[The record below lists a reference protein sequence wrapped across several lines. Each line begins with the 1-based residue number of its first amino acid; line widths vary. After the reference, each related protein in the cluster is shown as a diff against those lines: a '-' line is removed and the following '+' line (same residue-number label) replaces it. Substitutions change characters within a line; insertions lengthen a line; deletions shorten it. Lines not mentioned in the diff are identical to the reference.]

1 MKRLRLLVAAL
12 AAAVVPTIA
21 AAQTGTITGRVTN
34 AQNAQPIASA
44 TVTVMGTSL
53 RGVTNENGQYRIT
66 GVPAGTHQVTASR
79 LGFSTR
85 TATATVAA
93 GGTATA
99 DITLSTSAI
108 QLGGLVATAT
118 GNEQRTREL
127 GNSVSTLRADSVNM
141 AAVSNVSQLIQGRAA
156 GVAVLQSSGTTG
168 TGARIRIRGNNSI
181 SLSND
186 PIIFVDGVRVNNN
199 TQSSQ
204 IDLAGQDFSR
214 LNDLNPEEIENI
226 EVLKGPAAS
235 ALYGTAAAN
244 GVIQITTKRGR
255 AGRTRWNA
263 WSELGSIT
271 EPNAYP
277 ANYRMRNAANTGNC
291 RPFQADLGLCVT
303 GELQSYNPLEDNSP
317 FRDGSQRTF
326 GLSVGGGTQDIQYFV
341 SGESQ
346 RENGIYQNNELK
358 QVNLRGN
365 LTAQVSRKLNL
376 SLRTGY
382 VSNHAQLPYN
392 DNAVEG
398 FIGGGILGQACAVCT
413 PTDLRGGYFS
423 YPKDLRYAFDN
434 SQRVERFTGSLN
446 ARFSPLSW
454 LTFNGVA
461 GMDVLNRTEFQ
472 DLAPNVFQPANGVA
486 DYVIGY
492 RFVLPALIRNFTA
505 NASGT
510 ATFDLTPSLASTTTA
525 GFSFYRDVGS
535 AWNAG
540 GYNLLA
546 GTNSLNAISERFS
559 IGESNSDV
567 KTVGLLASQQFA
579 WRDKLYLTGS
589 IRGDR
594 NSAFGQ
600 DLGFIY
606 YPSLSASWVVAEEPW
621 FPQTNVLSTL
631 RLRAAY
637 GQSGLTPGFRTAKAF
652 FSPVTGTIRSGATEA
667 SVPAITV
674 GGAGNADLRP
684 ERSREV
690 ELGFDAGFFNDRV
703 GFEVTHYDKVSR
715 DALVSRR
722 LASSL
727 GSSQTQT
734 VNLGRVSNKG
744 WEALVNAHLLE
755 TRPVRWDATLTYS
768 TNRNRLIE
776 LGEGVD
782 PIIFGIGGDSQRHE
796 EGFPLGAYFGIPYTF
811 SDANNDGIIGVDEV
825 VTADDPVFQGTPFPT
840 RESSVNTTLTFFDV
854 LRVSALLDHKGGY
867 KLFNSTEEF
876 RCGVFLNCQAINDP
890 SSSLADQARAVADAA
905 YGVYTG
911 YIEDASFT
919 KLREVSVTL
928 MAPRSMYSR
937 FGLGNL
943 SLTLSGRNLKT
954 WTDYTGLDPELN
966 SGGQSNFSTF
976 DFLGQPPV
984 RYWTAR
990 IDLGF

>member
-12 AAAVVPTIA
+12 AAAVLPTLA
-21 AAQTGTITGRVTN
+21 AAQTGTITGRVTS
-34 AQNAQPIASA
+34 AQNAQPVATA
-44 TVTVMGTSL
+44 TVTVVGTAL
-53 RGVTNENGQYRIT
+53 RAVTNENGQYRIT
-66 GVPAGTHQVTASR
+66 GVPAGAHQVTASR
-79 LGFSTR
+79 LGFGTR
-85 TATATVAA
+85 TVGVTVAA

-99 DITLSTSAI
+99 DIALSTSAI

-127 GNSVSTLRADSVNM
+127 GNSVSTLRADSVNL
-141 AAVSNVSQLIQGRAA
+141 APVNNVSQLIQGRAA
-156 GVAVLQSSGTTG
+156 GVEVLQSAGTTG

-186 PIIFVDGVRVNNN
+186 PIIFVDGVRVNSN

-204 IDLAGQDFSR
+204 VDLAGQNFSR

-255 AGRTRWNA
+255 AGKTRWNV

-271 EPNAYP
+271 EPNEYP
-277 ANYRMRNAANTGNC
+277 INYRQLRQGVTALNGSTC
-291 RPFQADLGLCVT
+291 RIYAQVGAVGPACTPGTLL
-303 GELQSYNPLEDNSP
+303 SYNPLEQNSP
-317 FRDGSQRTF
+317 FRDGSQRTV
-326 GLSVGGGTQDIQYFV
+326 GLSIGGGTQDIQYFV

-346 RENGIYQNNELK
+346 RENGIYQNNKLD

-365 LTAQVSRKLNL
+365 VTAQVSRKLNL

-382 VSNHAQLPYN
+382 VSNRARLPYN

-398 FIGGGILGQACAVCT
+398 FIGGGILGQACEVCFT
-413 PTDLRGGYFS
+413 GDERGGYFA
-423 YPKDLRYAFDN
+423 YGKDLRYAFDN
-434 SQRVERFTGSLN
+434 SQRVERFTGSMN

-472 DLAPNVFQPANGVA
+472 DLAPNIFQPQNGVA
-486 DYVIGY
+486 DYVIGF

-505 NASGT
+505 NGSGT

-525 GFSFYRDVGS
+525 GFSFYRDVGT
-535 AWNAG
+535 AWSAG

-546 GTNSLNAISERFS
+546 GTNSLNAINERFS
-559 IGESNSDV
+559 IGESNSDIR
-567 KTVGLLASQQFA
+567 TVGLLASQQFA
-579 WRDKLYLTGS
+579 WRDKVYLTGS

-594 NSAFGQ
+594 NSAFGK

-621 FPQTNVLSTL
+621 FPQTSALSTL
-631 RLRAAY
+631 RLRTAY
-637 GQSGLTPGFRTAKAF
+637 GQSGLTPGFRDATPFFNPITATVRTAAGEGNLGGF
-652 FSPVTGTIRSGATEA
+652 
-667 SVPAITV
+667 TV
-674 GGAGNADLRP
+674 GGAGNLELKP
-684 ERSREV
+684 ERSREI
-690 ELGFDAGFFNDRV
+690 EFGFDAGFLNDRF
-703 GFEVTHYDKVSR
+703 GLELTHYDKVSH
-715 DALVSRR
+715 DALVRRR
-722 LASSL
+722 LAQSE
-727 GSSQTQT
+727 GSSQTQF
-734 VNLGRVSNKG
+734 VNLGKVSNKG
-744 WEALVNAHLLE
+744 WEALVNAHVLE
-755 TRPVRWDATLTYS
+755 SRPLRWDATITYS
-768 TNRNRLIE
+768 TNSNKLLE
-776 LGEGVD
+776 LGEGIE
-782 PIIFGIGGDSQRHE
+782 PIIFGIGGESQRHT
-796 EGFPLGAYFGIPYTF
+796 EGRPLGSYFGVPYTF
-811 SDANNDGIIGVDEV
+811 EDANHDGIIAPSEITPGD
-825 VTADDPVFQGTPFPT
+825 TAEFQGTPFPT
-840 RESSVNTTLTFFDV
+840 REAGFNTTLTFFDV
-854 LRVSALLDHKGGY
+854 LRVSALIDHKGGY

-876 RCGVFLNCQAINDP
+876 RCGVILNCQAINDRTAP
-890 SSSLADQARAVADAA
+890 LDLQARAIADAF
-905 YGVYTG
+905 YGIYTG

-943 SLTLSGRNLKT
+943 SLTLSGRNLHT
-954 WTDYTGLDPELN
+954 WTNYTGLDPELN

-976 DFLGQPPV
+976 DFLG
-984 RYWTAR
+984 
-990 IDLGF
+990 

>member
-12 AAAVVPTIA
+12 AAAVVPTLA

-34 AQNAQPIASA
+34 AQNAQPVATA
-44 TVTVMGTSL
+44 TVNVVGTAL
-53 RGVTNENGQYRIT
+53 RAVTNENGQYRIT

-85 TATATVAA
+85 TVTTSLTA

-99 DITLSTSAI
+99 DITLSSSAI

-127 GNSVSTLRADSVNM
+127 GNSVSSLRPDSVNM

-156 GVAVLQSSGTTG
+156 GVEVLQSSGTTG

-186 PIIFVDGVRVNNN
+186 PIVFIDGVRVNSN

-204 IDLAGQDFSR
+204 ISLAGQDFSR
-214 LNDLNPEEIENI
+214 LNDINPEEIENI

-255 AGRTRWNA
+255 AGKTRWNV

-271 EPNAYP
+271 EPNHYP
-277 ANYRMRNAANTGNC
+277 TNFQQRNAANTGNC
-291 RPFQADLGLCVT
+291 RIYTQAAGGCT
-303 GELQSYNPLEDNSP
+303 PGELRQFNPLEQNSP
-317 FRDGSQRTF
+317 FRDGDQRTV
-326 GLSVGGGTQDIQYFV
+326 GLSIGGGTQDIQYFV
-341 SGESQ
+341 SGETQ
-346 RENGIYQNNELK
+346 RENGIYQNNRLD

-365 LTAQVSRKLNL
+365 LTAQVTRKLNV

-398 FIGGGILGQACAVCT
+398 FIGGGILGQACEVCT
-413 PTDLRGGYFS
+413 PTDTRGGYFS
-423 YPKDLRYAFDN
+423 YGKDLREAFDN

-461 GMDVLNRTEFQ
+461 GMDVLNRTDFQ
-472 DLAPNVFQPANGVA
+472 DLLPNIFQPANGVP

-492 RFVLPALIRNFTA
+492 RFVLPALVRNFTA
-505 NASGT
+505 NGSGT

-525 GFSFYRDVGS
+525 GVSFYRDNS
-535 AWNAG
+535 QLYSAG
-540 GYNLLA
+540 GYNLGP
-546 GTNSLNAISERFS
+546 GTNSLGSIAERFS
-559 IGESNSDV
+559 IGETTGDI
-567 KTVGLLASQQFA
+567 KTLGLLASQQFA
-579 WRDKLYLTGS
+579 WRDKVYLTGS

-621 FPQTNVLSTL
+621 FPQTSLLSTL

-637 GQSGLTPGFRTAKAF
+637 GQSGLAPGQRTAKPF
-652 FSPVTGTIRSGATEA
+652 FNIISGTVRSGTTEA
-667 SVPAITV
+667 SVPGITP
-674 GGAGNADLRP
+674 GGAGNATLKP
-684 ERSREV
+684 ERSREI
-690 ELGFDAGFFNDRV
+690 EFGADLGVLNDRV
-703 GFEVTHYDKVSR
+703 GFEITHYNKESR

-722 LASSL
+722 LAPSL

-734 VNLGRVSNKG
+734 VNLGRVSNNG
-744 WEALVNAHLLE
+744 WEALVNAHVLE
-755 TRPVRWDATLTYS
+755 TRPLRWDATITYS
-768 TNRNRLIE
+768 TNHNKLLE
-776 LGEGVD
+776 LGEGVE
-782 PIIFGIGGDSQRHE
+782 PIIFGIGGDSQRHQ
-796 EGFPLGAYFGIPYTF
+796 EGFPLGAYFGVPFTYD
-811 SDANNDGIIGVDEV
+811 DADSNGII
-825 VTADDPVFQGTPFPT
+825 DPNELTFGDSAEFQGTPFPT
-840 RESSVNTTLTFFDV
+840 RESSLNTTLTFFDV
-854 LRVSALLDHKGGY
+854 LRVSALIDHKGGY

-876 RCGVFLNCQAINDP
+876 RCGVILNCQAINDRTAP
-890 SSSLADQARAVADAA
+890 LDQQARAISDAFF
-905 YGVYTG
+905 GVYTG

-919 KLREVSVTL
+919 KLREVSFTL

-943 SLTLSGRNLKT
+943 SLTVSGRNLKT

>member
-1 MKRLRLLVAAL
+1 MKRLRLLVAAVV
-12 AAAVVPTIA
+12 AAVVPTIA
-21 AAQTGTITGRVTN
+21 AAQSGTITGRVTN
-34 AQNAQPIASA
+34 AQNAQPVATA
-44 TVTVMGTSL
+44 TVNVVGTAL
-53 RGVTNENGQYRIT
+53 RAVTNENGQYRIT

-85 TATATVAA
+85 TVSVTLAA
-93 GGTATA
+93 GGSATA
-99 DITLSTSAI
+99 DIALSSSAI

-127 GNSVSTLRADSVNM
+127 GNSVSTLRTDSVNL
-141 AAVSNVSQLIQGRAA
+141 APVQNVSQLIQGRAA
-156 GVAVLQSSGTTG
+156 GVEVLQSSGTTG
-168 TGARIRIRGNNSI
+168 TGARIRIRGSNSI

-186 PIIFVDGVRVNNN
+186 PIIFVDGVRINSN

-214 LNDLNPEEIENI
+214 LNDINPEEIENI

-255 AGRTRWNA
+255 AGKTRWNV
-263 WSELGSIT
+263 WSELGSIV
-271 EPNAYP
+271 EPNQYP
-277 ANYRMRNAANTGNC
+277 TNYLQLNAAGTAAC
-291 RPFQADLGLCVT
+291 FVPSSCT
-303 GELQSYNPLEDNSP
+303 PGELLSFNPLEQNSP
-317 FRDGSQRTF
+317 FRTGQQRTV

-346 RENGIYQNNELK
+346 RELGIYRNNHLD

-365 LTAQVSRKLNL
+365 VTAQVSRKLNM

-382 VSNHAQLPYN
+382 VTNRAALPYN

-398 FIGGGILGQACAVCT
+398 FIGGGILGQAE
-413 PTDLRGGYFS
+413 DDENGGYFA

-454 LTFNGVA
+454 LTFNSVA
-461 GMDVLNRTEFQ
+461 GMDVLNRTEYQ
-472 DLAPNVFQPANGVA
+472 DLAPNIFQPENGVS

-510 ATFDLTPSLASTTTA
+510 ATFDLAPSLASTTTA
-525 GFSFYRDVGS
+525 GFSFYRDVAQTS
-535 AWNAG
+535 NAG
-540 GYNLLA
+540 GYGLLA
-546 GTNSLNAISERFS
+546 GANSLGAISERFS
-559 IGESNSDV
+559 IGEASSDV
-567 KTVGLLASQQFA
+567 RTVGLLASQQFA

-594 NSAFGQ
+594 NSAFGR

-631 RLRAAY
+631 RLRTAY
-637 GQSGLTPGFRTAKAF
+637 GQSGLTPGFRTAKTF
-652 FSPVTGTIRSGATEA
+652 FNPVTGTLQTGENANA
-667 SVPAITV
+667 FTV
-674 GGAGNADLRP
+674 GGAGNANLKP
-684 ERSREV
+684 ERSREI
-690 ELGFDAGFFNDRV
+690 ELGFDAGFFNDRL
-703 GFEVTHYDKVSR
+703 GLELTHYDKVSR

-722 LASSL
+722 LAPSEGTSS
-727 GSSQTQT
+727 TQT

-744 WEALVNAHLLE
+744 WEALLNAHVLE
-755 TRPVRWDATLTYS
+755 TRPLRWDATVTYS
-768 TNRNRLIE
+768 TNHNKLLT
-776 LGEGVD
+776 LGEGIE
-782 PIIFGIGGDSQRHE
+782 PIIFGIGGDSQRHQ
-796 EGFPLGAYFGIPYTF
+796 EGYPLGAYFGTPYTY
-811 SDANNDGIIGVDEV
+811 SDANGDGRITAGEITPGDE
-825 VTADDPVFQGTPFPT
+825 PVFQGTPFPT
-840 RESSVNTTLTFFDV
+840 RESSLNTTLTFFDV

-876 RCGVFLNCQAINDP
+876 RCGVILNCQAINDR
-890 SSSLADQARAVADAA
+890 SSPLDLQARAVADAV
-905 YGVYTG
+905 YGIYTG

-943 SLTLSGRNLKT
+943 SLTFSGRNLHT
-954 WTDYTGLDPELN
+954 WTNYTGLDPELN